1 MVSLLGL
8 SCVWRK
14 EIHVYVWHVLLG
26 ILSLLMMVSPLGMT
40 YLQVCICAMNAIAKH
55 QFSV

>member
-40 YLQVCICAMNAIAKH
+40 YLQVCICAMNAIAKRH
-55 QFSV
+55 FSV